1 VTNERPRPVPEAFAL
16 EVRPFEPRD
25 EPALVSLLA
34 EAFPDPAPHN
44 EPRASI
50 RRKLALD
57 RELLLVGH
65 AGGRLVATAMGGW
78 DGHRGWLYQVAVA
91 RDARGCGHGR
101 AIVRAV
107 EARLR
112 ERGCCKLNL
121 QVVASNAGAAD
132 FWRKLGYR
140 VEERISLGKLLDA
153 DDR

>member
-1 VTNERPRPVPEAFAL
+1 LTPFVKGDSDFRIRVFEGRDMEAVVAL
-16 EVRPFEPRD
+16 LRAV
-25 EPALVSLLA
+25 
-34 EAFPDPAPHN
+34 FPNPAPHN

-50 RRKLALD
+50 GRKLGVD

-91 RDARGCGHGR
+91 HDARGCGYGR
-101 AIVRAV
+101 GIVEAV
-107 EARLR
+107 EDRLR
-112 ERGCCKLNL
+112 AHGCGKLNL
-121 QVVASNAGAAD
+121 QVLASNEIAVG

-153 DDR
+153 SERQT